1 MIILSILLNITV
13 YVLVVYVGCK
23 GLCLLFW
30 VDSILSKKVKSMR
43 DNIRKNNETTKEDI
57 KKYYK

>member
-30 VDSILSKKVKSMR
+30 IDSILSKKVKSMR